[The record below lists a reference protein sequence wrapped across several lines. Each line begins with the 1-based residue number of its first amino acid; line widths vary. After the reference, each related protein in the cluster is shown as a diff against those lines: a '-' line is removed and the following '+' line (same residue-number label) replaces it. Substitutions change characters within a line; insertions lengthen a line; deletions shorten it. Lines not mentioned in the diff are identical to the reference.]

1 MQYFI
6 AYNISVQLYKS
17 HFSALVLFII
27 AHIVFLLHSQYVFQL
42 TYFSIISRSG
52 SSRAILSPSANA
64 GDHHSIL
71 SISIFVRHYFRLYL
85 SFSHRAWPHQL
96 LINNITYSKSAKPTS
111 GASLPVYTKSL
122 NSSVLYTPFSSIF
135 LKLSFTA
142 ATSS

>member
-6 AYNISVQLYKS
+6 AYNISAQLYKR

-71 SISIFVRHYFRLYL
+71 SISIFVRYYFHLYL
-85 SFSHRAWPHQL
+85 YFEATNSRPKPLYNHPELLLCIYKVIWCIFPIGSWPADRYQL
-96 LINNITYSKSAKPTS
+96 YALISNCLIQF
-111 GASLPVYTKSL
+111 
-122 NSSVLYTPFSSIF
+122 PF
-135 LKLSFTA
+135 
-142 ATSS
+142 